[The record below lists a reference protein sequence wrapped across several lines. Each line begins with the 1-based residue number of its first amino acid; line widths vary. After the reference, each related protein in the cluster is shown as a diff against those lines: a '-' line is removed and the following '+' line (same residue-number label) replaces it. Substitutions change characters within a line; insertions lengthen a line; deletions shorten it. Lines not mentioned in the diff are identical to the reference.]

1 MEDDIGQIQ
10 IYSDYV
16 QEQMDDKRYRHTL
29 GVVEVATDLAI
40 IYGLDLY
47 KARLSALF
55 HDLAKEYPVD
65 KKRELCKHY
74 HIPMDDFLKDNI
86 HLSHGLIAAKIVED
100 KFAIKDSNILK
111 AINNHTLGA
120 KNMSDL
126 EKIIYISDIIEPS
139 RKDSPQLNK
148 LRILA
153 YTDLDKAMKFA
164 LNRNIDYLTLK
175 NKPIH
180 PIIYSILKEY

>member
-16 QEQMDDKRYRHTL
+16 QGQMDDKRYSHTL
-29 GVVEVATDLAI
+29 GVVEVARDLAL
-40 IYGLDLY
+40 IYGVDSH

-55 HDLAKEYPVD
+55 HDLAKEYPAD
-65 KKRELCKHY
+65 RKEELCQYY
-74 HIPMDDFLKDNI
+74 HIPMDDFLKENI
-86 HLSHGLIAAKIVED
+86 HLSHGAIAAKIVED
-100 KFAIKDSNILK
+100 KFLIKDTDILK

-139 RKDSPQLNK
+139 RRNTPQLNK

-153 YTDLDKAMKFA
+153 YTDLDRAMKFA
-164 LNRNIDYLTLK
+164 LNCNIDYLTLK

-180 PIIYSILKEY
+180 PIIYLIEKEY